1 VKYCTNEKAWMTTNI
16 CTEFLQV
23 LDASRGVAG
32 RNFFVA
38 CGQLC
43 CSSTRCHFYTS
54 KISVLSTQ
62 LHRHNAFCKDWVCLD
77 FVKDVNFSF
86 DTSVDKE
93 LATGGISST
102 RRAMLI
108 QCGASSSHGEE
119 EETTMTLKQGQVSPK
134 SVLFKKLLNHSSAQT
149 ALTGVMNRIFWT

>member
-1 VKYCTNEKAWMTTNI
+1 MPQQAWKVKI
-16 CTEFLQV
+16 
-23 LDASRGVAG
+23 
-32 RNFFVA
+32 FVA

-54 KISVLSTQ
+54 KISVLYTK
-62 LHRHNAFCKDWVCLD
+62 LHRYNAFYKDWVCLD
-77 FVKDVNFSF
+77 FAKDVNFSS

-102 RRAMLI
+102 RRAVLI

-119 EETTMTLKQGQVSPK
+119 TIMTLNQ
-134 SVLFKKLLNHSSAQT
+134 
-149 ALTGVMNRIFWT
+149 